1 MHSRSTPRMSTR
13 PRSQRALA
21 LAAGV
26 SATAL
31 VLTACSGGG
40 AGRPSADELSDGI
53 ASILEEAGQGDAL
66 TDEQLDC
73 VADAFL
79 ESEVSDQDL
88 ANLAEGKDLQTSQDA
103 KDLVSQTMA
112 ESFTTCAS

>member
-1 MHSRSTPRMSTR
+1 MNSNLRTR
-13 PRSQRALA
+13 TRLLLA
-21 LAAGV
+21 LPVAAV
-26 SATAL
+26 AIS
-31 VLTACSGGG
+31 LTACSGGG

>member
-1 MHSRSTPRMSTR
+1 MNRKLRTR
-13 PRSQRALA
+13 LLIAPPVAALA
-21 LAAGV
+21 ISLA
-26 SATAL
+26 
-31 VLTACSGGG
+31 ACSGGG
-40 AGRPSADELSDGI
+40 GTRPSADELSDGI

-66 TDEQLDC
+66 TDEQLNC

-103 KDLVSQTMA
+103 KELVSQTMA
-112 ESFTTCAS
+112 ESFTTCTS